1 MRLLNISTPCRGGVV
16 FLLLVNNCRPCKL
29 VKPHRV
35 NEWME
40 TVVISTRSCYRTE
53 IILRYRNYF
62 LAFTMFYIHDCWPFF
77 FCFVF
82 VQLFQGNLLSNKPVL
97 QVSRWNVK
105 LLLCKYSVCVCSV
118 CASGSKPLPSSAV
131 TKVGIRYFCS
141 RESNYLLS
149 QSSGFASVDGTICSS
164 YAITNTILTKILLQ
178 ISYLRFV
185 RK

>member
-1 MRLLNISTPCRGGVV
+1 
-16 FLLLVNNCRPCKL
+16 
-29 VKPHRV
+29 
-35 NEWME
+35 ME

-77 FCFVF
+77 FCFCPAVPR
-82 VQLFQGNLLSNKPVL
+82 LLTFRQTSL

-149 QSSGFASVDGTICSS
+149 QSSGFASVDSKICSS